1 MLIQVD
7 EQGKVALNQLV
18 DIALKQGGISNLNGV
33 VEILKSITEIPKA
46 VPVEEI
52 TNERIDS

>member
-7 EQGKVALNQLV
+7 EDGKKALTQLV

-33 VEILKSITEIPKA
+33 VEILKSIQDMPK
-46 VPVEEI
+46 VEEPK
-52 TNERIDS
+52 EVQ